1 MPCKMRKEYLYILTG
16 TEKSKN
22 TLTFIN
28 SVVLRLHSVS
38 YPILLDSLMVK
49 LQTVNLSD
57 TGSSPV
63 LTVNKRKY
71 SMSDRFDLSFDRVVG
86 HEGGL
91 SLDRNDRGNW
101 TSGKIGVGSLNG
113 TKYGVSAMAYPSYD
127 IRNLTL
133 QDAKDIYRR
142 DYWNKLRC
150 DDLPIGIDYLTFDS
164 GVNHGNSRA
173 AKFLQTAVGA
183 SADGIIGEKTVA
195 KVNAEDD
202 IIKVCSEFCVTRG
215 LFYTEIGTFQQ
226 YKLGWFRRLFDTHAT
241 AVSELTEGYVVD
253 NAEHVSK
260 AAVDEEA
267 TDKEKSFWNE
277 VVALSENL
285 SDLVNRKQNDL

>member
-1 MPCKMRKEYLYILTG
+1 
-16 TEKSKN
+16 
-22 TLTFIN
+22 
-28 SVVLRLHSVS
+28 
-38 YPILLDSLMVK
+38 
-49 LQTVNLSD
+49 
-57 TGSSPV
+57 
-63 LTVNKRKY
+63 
-71 SMSDRFDLSFDRVVG
+71 MSDRFDLCFDRVVG

-113 TKYGVSAMAYPSYD
+113 TKYGISAMAYPHLD

-150 DDLPIGIDYLTFDS
+150 DDLPTGIDYLTFDS

-183 SADGIIGEKTVA
+183 SADGIIGEKTIA
-195 KVNAEDD
+195 KVNTKND
-202 IIKVCSEFCVTRG
+202 IVGVCSEFCVTRG

-241 AVSELTEGYVVD
+241 AVSELTEGYVVEVD
-253 NAEHVSK
+253 HADCK
-260 AAVDEEA
+260 AALDENA
-267 TDKEKSFWNE
+267 TDREKKFWE
-277 VVALSENL
+277 MLKA
-285 SDLVNRKQNDL
+285 KT

>member
-1 MPCKMRKEYLYILTG
+1 
-16 TEKSKN
+16 
-22 TLTFIN
+22 
-28 SVVLRLHSVS
+28 
-38 YPILLDSLMVK
+38 
-49 LQTVNLSD
+49 
-57 TGSSPV
+57 
-63 LTVNKRKY
+63 
-71 SMSDRFDLSFDRVVG
+71 MSDRFDLCFDRVVG

-113 TKYGVSAMAYPSYD
+113 TKYGISAMAYPHLD

-142 DYWNKLRC
+142 DYWNKCRC
-150 DDLPIGIDYLTFDS
+150 DDLPVAVDYLVFDAA
-164 GVNHGNSRA
+164 VNHGNSRS

-195 KVNAEDD
+195 KANAQND
-202 IIKVCSEFCVTRG
+202 IAGVCSEFCVTRG

-253 NAEHVSK
+253 NAERVCK
-260 AAVDEEA
+260 AAVDEDA
-267 TDKEKSFWNE
+267 TDKEKSFWKE
-277 VVALSENL
+277 VVALSESL
-285 SDLVNRKQNDL
+285 SELVNRKQNDL

>member
-1 MPCKMRKEYLYILTG
+1 
-16 TEKSKN
+16 
-22 TLTFIN
+22 
-28 SVVLRLHSVS
+28 
-38 YPILLDSLMVK
+38 
-49 LQTVNLSD
+49 
-57 TGSSPV
+57 
-63 LTVNKRKY
+63 
-71 SMSDRFDLSFDRVVG
+71 MSDRFDLCFERVVG

-101 TSGKIGVGSLNG
+101 TSGEIGVGSLNG
-113 TKYGVSAMAYPSYD
+113 TKYGISAMAYPHLD
-127 IRNLTL
+127 IRNLSL

-142 DYWNKLRC
+142 DYWNKCRC
-150 DDLPIGIDYLTFDS
+150 DDLPVAVDYLVFDAA
-164 GVNHGNSRA
+164 VNHGNSRS

-183 SADGIIGEKTVA
+183 SADGIIGEKTIA
-195 KVNAEDD
+195 KVNAKND

-215 LFYTEIGTFQQ
+215 LFYTEIDTFQR

-253 NAEHVSK
+253 NAERVCK

-267 TDKEKSFWNE
+267 TDKEKSFWDE
-277 VVALSENL
+277 VAALSENL

>member
-1 MPCKMRKEYLYILTG
+1 
-16 TEKSKN
+16 
-22 TLTFIN
+22 
-28 SVVLRLHSVS
+28 
-38 YPILLDSLMVK
+38 
-49 LQTVNLSD
+49 
-57 TGSSPV
+57 
-63 LTVNKRKY
+63 
-71 SMSDRFDLSFDRVVG
+71 MSDRFDLCFDRVVG

-113 TKYGVSAMAYPSYD
+113 TKYGISAMAYPHLD

-142 DYWNKLRC
+142 DYWNKCRC
-150 DDLPIGIDYLTFDS
+150 DDLPTAIDYLVFDAA
-164 GVNHGNSRA
+164 VNHGNSRS

-183 SADGIIGEKTVA
+183 SADGIIGDKTIA
-195 KVNAEDD
+195 KVNAKDD
-202 IIKVCSEFCVTRG
+202 IVGVCSEFCVTRG

-241 AVSELTEGYVVD
+241 AVSELTEGRVVD
-253 NAEHVSK
+253 SAEYVCK

-267 TDKEKSFWNE
+267 TDKEKSFWDE
-277 VVALSENL
+277 VAALSDSL

>member
-1 MPCKMRKEYLYILTG
+1 M
-16 TEKSKN
+16 
-22 TLTFIN
+22 F
-28 SVVLRLHSVS
+28 
-38 YPILLDSLMVK
+38 
-49 LQTVNLSD
+49 
-57 TGSSPV
+57 
-63 LTVNKRKY
+63 
-71 SMSDRFDLSFDRVVG
+71 DRFDLCFDRVVG

-113 TKYGVSAMAYPSYD
+113 TKYGISAMAYPHLD

-142 DYWNKLRC
+142 DYWNKCRC
-150 DDLPIGIDYLTFDS
+150 DDLPTAIDYLVFDAA
-164 GVNHGNSRA
+164 VNHGNSRS

-195 KVNAEDD
+195 KVNAKNDF
-202 IIKVCSEFCVTRG
+202 IKVCSDFCVTRG
-215 LFYTEIGTFQQ
+215 LFYTEIDTFQT

-253 NAEHVSK
+253 NAEHVCK

-267 TDKEKSFWNE
+267 TDKEKSFWDE
-277 VVALSENL
+277 VVKLSENL
-285 SDLVNRKQNDL
+285 SELVNRKQNDI

>member
-1 MPCKMRKEYLYILTG
+1 
-16 TEKSKN
+16 
-22 TLTFIN
+22 
-28 SVVLRLHSVS
+28 
-38 YPILLDSLMVK
+38 
-49 LQTVNLSD
+49 
-57 TGSSPV
+57 
-63 LTVNKRKY
+63 
-71 SMSDRFDLSFDRVVG
+71 MSDRFDLSFDRVVG

-195 KVNAEDD
+195 KVNAKDD
-202 IIKVCSEFCVTRG
+202 IVKVCSDFCVTRG
-215 LFYTEIGTFQQ
+215 LFYTEIGTFQR

-253 NAEHVSK
+253 NAEHVCK